1 MKINTLELTNVRGFT
16 HAKLEFQP
24 GFNLIVGING
34 VGKTTVL
41 ESLRVALSQ
50 ILPESTI
57 SKNKKESL
65 DYYDIQIGKDS
76 MQIDTSF
83 YIKDILY
90 SYVSS
95 KQKNTTKI
103 VETENIRAQTYDVKD
118 YSEIKPDLPKTLKN
132 DSEQPLGI
140 YYSSHRSL
148 MNEAAP
154 SKSQTA
160 GGQMVAFSEALN
172 PKREFSIRLFAEWFN
187 TRERLAD
194 ENPTYKIYTEVIR
207 EAIYTFL
214 PGFSNLK
221 VIRGDRDENLTFSIV
236 KDDKTLSFQ
245 QLSDGERSILA
256 LVFDIAR
263 RLTIANP
270 FLDNP
275 LKGHGVILI
284 DELDLHL
291 HPKWQRSVVSDL
303 ERTFPNCQ
311 FIATT
316 HSPQIIG
323 EVKAEAIT
331 IIDRNK
337 DSEVYKPNVAFGMD
351 SQRVIEEL
359 LEAPIRNVE
368 TLRKFEE
375 INKSVDEEKYV
386 EAKSKIEELKTTLG
400 ENDPELIRINSMI
413 QFLEEDF
420 GDEENS

>member
-50 ILPESTI
+50 ILPEATI

-76 MQIDTSF
+76 LQIDTNFSIVEDSYSF
-83 YIKDILY
+83 
-90 SYVSS
+90 VSS
-95 KQKNTTKI
+95 KQKNTTKV
-103 VETENIRAQTYDVKD
+103 VETENIRAQTYDVQD
-118 YSEIKPDLPKTLKN
+118 YNEIKPSLPKKSKE
-132 DSEQPLGI
+132 DVEQPLGI

-148 MNEAAP
+148 MNETAP
-154 SKSQTA
+154 TKGQTV
-160 GGQMVAFSEALN
+160 GGQIVAFSDALN

-194 ENPTYKIYTEVIR
+194 ENPIYKDYTDRIR
-207 EAIYTFL
+207 GAIYTFL
-214 PGFSNLK
+214 PSFSNLR
-221 VIRGDRDENLTFSIV
+221 VIRSDRDENLTFSIV
-236 KDDKTLSFQ
+236 KDEKTLSFQ

-270 FLDNP
+270 FLTNP
-275 LKGHGVILI
+275 LKGYGVVLI

-291 HPKWQRSVVSDL
+291 HPKWQRSVVNDL

-323 EVKAEAIT
+323 EVKAESIT

-337 DSEVYKPNVAFGMD
+337 ESEVYKPNVAFGLD
-351 SQRVIEEL
+351 SQRIIEEL
-359 LEAPIRNVE
+359 LESPIRNIKTSKE
-368 TLRKFEE
+368 FEK
-375 INKSVDEEKYV
+375 INNNVDAEKYI
-386 EAKSKIEELKTTLG
+386 EAKASIEKLKIILG

-420 GDEENS
+420 EDEKNN

>member
-1 MKINTLELTNVRGFT
+1 MRINTLELTNVRGFT

-50 ILPESTI
+50 ILPDATI

-76 MQIDTSF
+76 LQIDTNFSIGEDSYSF
-83 YIKDILY
+83 
-90 SYVSS
+90 VSS
-95 KQKNTTKI
+95 KQKNTTKV
-103 VETENIRAQTYDVKD
+103 VETENIRAQTYDVQD
-118 YSEIKPDLPKTLKN
+118 YNEIKPSLPKKSKE
-132 DSEQPLGI
+132 DVEQPLGI

-154 SKSQTA
+154 SKSQA
-160 GGQMVAFSEALN
+160 SGGQLVAFSEALN
-172 PKREFSIRLFAEWFN
+172 SKREFSIRLFAEWFN

-194 ENPTYKIYTEVIR
+194 ENPIYKDYTDRIR

-236 KDDKTLSFQ
+236 KDKKTLSFQ
-245 QLSDGERSILA
+245 QLSDGEKSILA

-270 FLDNP
+270 FLTNP
-275 LKGHGVILI
+275 LKGYGVVLI

-331 IIDRNK
+331 IIDRNHE
-337 DSEVYKPNVAFGMD
+337 SEVYKPNVAFGLD
-351 SQRVIEEL
+351 AQRIIEEL
-359 LEAPIRNVE
+359 LESPIRNVN
-368 TLRKFEE
+368 TLKEFEK
-375 INKSVDEEKYV
+375 INNHVDAEKYR
-386 EAKSKIEELKTTLG
+386 EAKESIEKLKMILG

-420 GDEENS
+420 EDEENS

>member
-1 MKINTLELTNVRGFT
+1 MRINTLELTNVRGFT

-50 ILPESTI
+50 ILPDATI

-76 MQIDTSF
+76 LQIDTNFSIGEDSYSF
-83 YIKDILY
+83 
-90 SYVSS
+90 VSS
-95 KQKNTTKI
+95 KQKNTTKV
-103 VETENIRAQTYDVKD
+103 VETENIRAQTYDVQD
-118 YSEIKPDLPKTLKN
+118 YNEIKPSLPKKSKEN
-132 DSEQPLGI
+132 VEQPLGI

-148 MNEAAP
+148 MNETTP
-154 SKSQTA
+154 TKGQTA
-160 GGQMVAFSEALN
+160 GGQIVAFSDALN
-172 PKREFSIRLFAEWFN
+172 AKREFSIRLFAEWFN
-187 TRERLAD
+187 TRERLAY
-194 ENPTYKIYTEVIR
+194 ENPIYKDYTDRIK

-236 KDDKTLSFQ
+236 KDKKTLSFQ

-270 FLDNP
+270 FLTNP
-275 LKGHGVILI
+275 LKGYGVVLI

-291 HPKWQRSVVSDL
+291 HPKWQRSVVGDL

-323 EVKAEAIT
+323 EVKAESIT

-337 DSEVYKPNVAFGMD
+337 ESEVYKPNVAFGLD
-351 SQRVIEEL
+351 SQRIIEEL
-359 LEAPIRNVE
+359 LESPIRNIK
-368 TLRKFEE
+368 TLKEFEK
-375 INKSVDEEKYV
+375 INNNVDAEKYI
-386 EAKSKIEELKTTLG
+386 EAKASIEKLKIILG

-420 GDEENS
+420 EDEKNN